1 MARLA
6 NVILTGFCF
15 ALGIVVLLELADR
28 FTFDF
33 DANKQLRNY
42 ADTALQLLHVK
53 SFQIRLAFTIQF
65 EGCLY
70 ANVPTLCAVEVERK
84 GTSSEQH
91 QCTGS
96 WHLAF
101 HLIHHQTQRNCAG
114 ESFRSNSIEIAGLYS
129 DFNCPHMFFV
139 NPLFNSRRIFTLEWI
154 NV

>member
-15 ALGIVVLLELADR
+15 SLGIVVLLELADR

-70 ANVPTLCAVEVERK
+70 ANVPTLCTMEVERK
-84 GTSSEQH
+84 GANSEQH
-91 QCTGS
+91 QCIGS
-96 WHLAF
+96 WHLVF
-101 HLIHHQTQRNCAG
+101 HLIHYQTERNCVRK
-114 ESFRSNSIEIAGLYS
+114 FPLKYVKIVGLYS
-129 DFNCPHMFFV
+129 DSNCPHMFFV
-139 NPLFNSRRIFTLEWI
+139 NPLFNSRRIFTLE
-154 NV
+154 